1 VIVAIEL
8 GMIYGIMALG
18 VYLTFRILD
27 FPDLTLDG
35 SFTAGAAVTAAL
47 IIDGVP
53 PLLATLAGFCMGAVA
68 GWVTGILH
76 TKGKINGLLAGI
88 LTQIAFYSIN
98 LRIMGGSNLSLIR
111 EETLITPL
119 RDARLLGTWVSIA
132 IFAGIALVLKLI
144 LDWFLNTNKGLAI
157 RATGDK
163 EGMIRSFG
171 VNTDRAK
178 IWILV
183 LSNGLIGLSGGLI
196 AQYQGFVDIGM
207 GIGLVLV
214 GVASVIIGQAIFTSR
229 NVVVATFAVIV
240 GAVLYRL
247 VITFALSVGFDPND
261 MKLVSA
267 VLVILALTLPRWG
280 PLKRLPS
287 LRQFLPAAKEPLRTS

>member
-1 VIVAIEL
+1 MIVAVEL
-8 GMIYGIMALG
+8 GLIYGIMALG
-18 VYLTFRILD
+18 VYLTFRILN

-35 SFTAGAAVTAAL
+35 SFTAGAAVTATMIVNGL
-47 IIDGVP
+47 P
-53 PLLATLAGFCMGAVA
+53 PVVATLAGFCVGAIA
-68 GWVTGILH
+68 GWITGILH

-88 LTQIAFYSIN
+88 LTQIGLYSIN

-111 EETLITPL
+111 EETLVSPL
-119 RDARLLGTWVSIA
+119 REAGLMGTWVSIA
-132 IFAGIALVLKLI
+132 IFAALVLAIKFA

-178 IWILV
+178 ILLLA
-183 LSNGLIGLSGGLI
+183 LSNGLIGLCGGLI

-207 GIGLVLV
+207 GIGLILV
-214 GVASVIIGQAIFTSR
+214 GVASVIIGQAILTSS
-229 NVVVATFAVIV
+229 NVMVATLAVIM
-240 GAVLYRL
+240 GAVLYRI
-247 VITFALSVGFDPND
+247 VITLALSVGFDPND

-267 VLVILALTLPRWG
+267 LLVILALTLPRWG
-280 PLKRLPS
+280 FLKRVPS
-287 LRQFLPAAKEPLRTS
+287 ARRLLLAAK